1 MITII
6 LRILQYGFKNFR
18 RNGWLSTV
26 TIIIMSL
33 ALLVFLGLILFRVA
47 TKAAIDSIQDKID
60 ISVYFKSTTPEDQI
74 LSIKASLEALPE
86 VKSVSYVSADQ
97 ALEIFKNRHRDDE
110 IVSQAINELN
120 VNPLLAS
127 INIKAHRSDDYAKI
141 DQYLN
146 SADLSQFIESISY
159 ARNQIII
166 DKLTVIIHNIERSG
180 FILTIILA
188 ILSGLVVLN
197 TIRLAIYSNREEINI
212 MRLVGASNSLV
223 RGPYMVEGLLT
234 SGVAAAISIILA
246 LPVIYLVSPY
256 LKVFISNLDLWQYF
270 ISHLVSL
277 FFYQLLFGAFV
288 GVVSSFIAVR
298 RYLKN

>member
-6 LRILQYGFKNFR
+6 IRILQYGFKNFR

-33 ALLVFLGLILFRVA
+33 ALLVFLGLILFRVT

-60 ISVYFKSTTPEDQI
+60 ISVYFKNTTPEDQI
-74 LSIKASLEALPE
+74 LNIKSSLEALPE

-97 ALEIFKNRHRDDE
+97 ALGIFKSRHQDDE

-127 INIKAHRSDDYAKI
+127 LNIKAYRSDDYAKI
-141 DQYLN
+141 NQYLS
-146 SADLSQFIESISY
+146 SADLAQFIDNISY
-159 ARNQIII
+159 ARNQIVI
-166 DKLTVIIHNIERSG
+166 DKLTAIIHNVERSG
-180 FILTIILA
+180 LILTIILA

-197 TIRLAIYSNREEINI
+197 TIRLAIYSNREEISI

-223 RGPYMVEGLLT
+223 RGPYMLEGVLT
-234 SGVAAAISIILA
+234 GAVAAAVSVILA
-246 LPVIYLVSPY
+246 LPAVYLISPY
-256 LKVFISNLDLWQYF
+256 LKIFIPNLDLWQHF
-270 ISHLVSL
+270 VSHLIGL
-277 FFYQLLFGAFV
+277 FFYQFLFGSLIGAL
-288 GVVSSFIAVR
+288 SSFIAVR

>member
-33 ALLVFLGLILFRVA
+33 ALLVFLGLMLFKVT

-60 ISVYFKSTTPEDQI
+60 ISVYFRNTTSEDQI
-74 LSIKASLEALPE
+74 LSIKSSLEGLPE

-97 ALEIFKNRHRDDE
+97 ALEIFKNRHQDDE

-120 VNPLLAS
+120 TNPLLAS
-127 INIKAHRSDDYAKI
+127 LNIKAYRSDDYAKI
-141 DQYLN
+141 DEYLK
-146 SADLSQFIESISY
+146 SPELAPFIDNISY
-159 ARNQIII
+159 TRNQIVI
-166 DKLTVIIHNIERSG
+166 DKLTAIIHNIERSG
-180 FILTIILA
+180 FVLTIILT
-188 ILSGLVVLN
+188 IFSGLVVLN
-197 TIRLAIYSNREEINI
+197 TIRLAIYSNREEISI

-223 RGPYMVEGLLT
+223 RGPYMLEGLLT
-234 SGVAAAISIILA
+234 GAVAAAVSIILA
-246 LPVIYLVSPY
+246 LPAVYLVSPY
-256 LKVFISNLDLWQYF
+256 LKAFIPNLDLWQYF
-270 ISHLVSL
+270 TSHLVRL
-277 FFYQLLFGAFV
+277 FLYQFLFGSLV
-288 GVVSSFIAVR
+288 GVLSSFIAVR